1 MDLHMFFNMMKVW
14 LILSIKNILHHALYV
29 TNVCCIVFSKR
40 VIFSDGNAI
49 EVITYDV
56 LNNVTTIKFG
66 HGYLWRGL

>member
-1 MDLHMFFNMMKVW
+1 MCPCAVPRY
-14 LILSIKNILHHALYV
+14 S
-29 TNVCCIVFSKR
+29 IVFSKRR

-66 HGYLWRGL
+66 HGHLWRGL